1 MRLSYLA
8 CKERNAHVHI
18 SVLVRIGLWKQATRM
33 PTTPMRDAR
42 LQTSRRFQRGVAQR
56 TACDRCA
63 LVTSISPATVPVL
76 SVNPTTGALTAVAG
90 TGVPEGRLGV
100 AFLALSH

>member
-1 MRLSYLA
+1 M
-8 CKERNAHVHI
+8 HV

-42 LQTSRRFQRGVAQR
+42 QTSRRFQRGITQR

-63 LVTSISPATVPVL
+63 RVTSISPAPVSVL

-90 TGVPEGRLGV
+90 TGVPEGRLRV
-100 AFLALSH
+100 AFLALTH